1 MEDSAKREG
10 EEKSMEWGG
19 LLKVMRKL
27 IDTGNEQADARSLL
41 QEERYAAQFKQL
53 AALEENIASL
63 VSKETKK

>member
-1 MEDSAKREG
+1 
-10 EEKSMEWGG
+10 MEWGG